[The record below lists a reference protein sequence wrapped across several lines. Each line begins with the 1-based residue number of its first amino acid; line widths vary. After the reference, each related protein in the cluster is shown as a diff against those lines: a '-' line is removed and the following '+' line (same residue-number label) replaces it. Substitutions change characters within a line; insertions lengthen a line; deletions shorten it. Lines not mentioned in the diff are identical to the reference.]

1 MASATH
7 TASSILCCVL
17 LTTALVLTGAG
28 LSLVG
33 PAPAHASAI
42 DPFPF
47 RSEVEE
53 QRYRSLLEELRCT
66 VCQNQSLA
74 DSDAPLARDLR
85 RELFNMLQQDLS
97 DMEIRHFMVER
108 YGDFVLY
115 RPPLAK
121 HTILLWFGPIVL
133 LLISLAATVMV
144 VRQRRQA
151 L

>member
-1 MASATH
+1 MSVTRASKPMWCLAF
-7 TASSILCCVL
+7 L
-17 LTTALVLTGAG
+17 LVAWVGMG
-28 LSLVG
+28 LIG
-33 PAPAHASAI
+33 PAPSHASAI
-42 DPFPF
+42 EPFPF
-47 RSEVEE
+47 RSDLEE

-85 RELFNMLQQDLS
+85 RELFQMLQQDLS

-115 RPPLAK
+115 RPPLAR
-121 HTILLWFGPIVL
+121 HTILLWFGPVAL
-133 LLISLAATVMV
+133 LLVSLMATALV
-144 VRQRRQA
+144 VRKRRQA

>member
-1 MASATH
+1 MTRTPHTHALTLPGVFFLSAFMVAIT
-7 TASSILCCVL
+7 TLGSII
-17 LTTALVLTGAG
+17 
-28 LSLVG
+28 
-33 PAPAHASAI
+33 PAPAQASAI

-115 RPPLAK
+115 RPPLAR
-121 HTILLWFGPIVL
+121 HTVLLWFGPIVL
-133 LLISLAATVMV
+133 LLISLAATVLV

>member
-1 MASATH
+1 MWWLA
-7 TASSILCCVL
+7 VL
-17 LTTALVLTGAG
+17 LVAWVGMG
-28 LSLVG
+28 LLG
-33 PAPAHASAI
+33 PAPSHASAI
-42 DPFPF
+42 EPFPF
-47 RSEVEE
+47 RSDLEE

-85 RELFNMLQQDLS
+85 RELFQMLQQDLS

-115 RPPLAK
+115 RPPLAR
-121 HTILLWFGPIVL
+121 HTILLWFGPVAL
-133 LLISLAATVMV
+133 LLVSLMATALV
-144 VRQRRQA
+144 VRKRRQA

>member
-1 MASATH
+1 MTRCAH
-7 TASSILCCVL
+7 
-17 LTTALVLTGAG
+17 ALSLPLRCALIIAAFGLAG
-28 LSLVG
+28 MSLSLVG
-33 PAPAHASAI
+33 TAPAQASAI
-42 DPFPF
+42 DPFTF
-47 RSEVEE
+47 RSELEE

-115 RPPLAK
+115 RPPLAR
-121 HTILLWFGPIVL
+121 HTLLLWFGPIVL

>member
-1 MASATH
+1 MTRCAHALS
-7 TASSILCCVL
+7 LPLRC
-17 LTTALVLTGAG
+17 ALVIAAFGLAG
-28 LSLVG
+28 MSLSLVG
-33 PAPAHASAI
+33 TAPAQASAI
-42 DPFPF
+42 DPFTF
-47 RSEVEE
+47 RSELEE

-115 RPPLAK
+115 RPPLAR
-121 HTILLWFGPIVL
+121 HTLLLWFGPIVL